1 MNRKDDEGDWADEVV
16 DIPIDGVLDL
26 HTFRPDEV
34 KNLVPDYIECCLAE
48 GITEIR
54 IIHGKGTGVLRELV
68 RKILDRHPSVIK
80 YGTPSDA
87 SSWGATVAELGPTNE
102 KDPQ

>member
-1 MNRKDDEGDWADEVV
+1 MNRKNDEDDWTDEVV

-26 HTFRPDEV
+26 HTFLPDEV
-34 KNLVPDYIECCLAE
+34 KDLVPDYIECCLEE

-54 IIHGKGTGVLRELV
+54 IIHGKGTGVLRQLV

-87 SSWGATVAELGPTNE
+87 SSWGATVAELRLPNE
-102 KDPQ
+102 KKPR